1 MLRALWFAAKL
12 GLIVA
17 AAVWIADKPGSVHV
31 DWLGYDIEAQVGFVL
46 VVLLGILVF
55 ALLLYRFLWGIF
67 SAPEL
72 WRRYREQKK
81 MAKGYRSLTLGLT
94 AVAAGDTRLA
104 GHHAARARKLLP
116 HDGGLPVLL
125 EAQAARLRGD
135 GKKAHESFEAL
146 LANKDT
152 SFMGLRGLMLTA
164 LEKGDMARAS
174 DITQRAISLYP
185 RQPWILRMVYDM
197 DLRQEKWD
205 SALKALSKIEKRR
218 ALPPE
223 KIKSDRAALLIALGD
238 ADMKAGFEARA
249 LERFKKAYAMD
260 PAFVPAAVR
269 LAQRYLGGKKRRAA
283 ISILEKTWRQN
294 PHRDIVPLWR
304 AAAPAGDKNSAVRMK
319 WFERLVALRPDSAE
333 GQMAAA
339 ASALDD
345 HLWGIAQQYIERAG
359 SIGAN
364 PRLYRLRA
372 RLAQSQNRPEETAM
386 MLRRADDAP
395 AEKTWIC
402 SLTGRAYEEW
412 MPVAPPH
419 GSFNTIVWDYPR
431 PLPHAYVS
439 GDASDILLAA
449 PGK

>member
-17 AAVWIADKPGSVHV
+17 AAVWIADRPGSVHV
-31 DWLGYDIEAQVGFVL
+31 NWLGYDIEAQVGFVL
-46 VVLLGILVF
+46 VVLLGILFF

-67 SAPEL
+67 TAPEL

-81 MAKGYRSLTLGLT
+81 IAKGYRSLTLGLT
-94 AVAAGDTRLA
+94 AVAAGDTKLA
-104 GHHAARARKLLP
+104 GHHAVRARKLLP
-116 HDGGLPVLL
+116 RDRGLPVLL

-135 GKKAHESFEAL
+135 EKKAHESFEAL

-164 LEKGDMARAS
+164 LEKGDMAQAS
-174 DITQRAISLYP
+174 AITQRAISLYP
-185 RQPWILRMVYDM
+185 RQPWILRMIYDI

-205 SALKALSKIEKRR
+205 NALKSLLKIERHN
-218 ALPPE
+218 ALPPD
-223 KIKSDRAALLIALGD
+223 KIKSDRVALLLALGD
-238 ADMKAGFEARA
+238 ADMKAGMEARA
-249 LERFKKAYAMD
+249 LERFKRAHAIN
-260 PAFVPAAVR
+260 PVFVPAAVR
-269 LAQRYLGGKKRRAA
+269 LARYYLDHKKRRAA
-283 ISILEKTWRQN
+283 VSVLEKAWRQN

-304 AAAPAGDKNSAVRMK
+304 AAAPADDRNSAARMK

-364 PRLYRLRA
+364 ARLYRLRA

-386 MLRRADDAP
+386 MLRRADESP
-395 AEKTWIC
+395 AEKTWVC

-412 MPVAPPH
+412 MPVAAPH

-431 PLPHAYVS
+431 PLAYAHIS
-439 GDASDILLAA
+439 ADASDILLAA